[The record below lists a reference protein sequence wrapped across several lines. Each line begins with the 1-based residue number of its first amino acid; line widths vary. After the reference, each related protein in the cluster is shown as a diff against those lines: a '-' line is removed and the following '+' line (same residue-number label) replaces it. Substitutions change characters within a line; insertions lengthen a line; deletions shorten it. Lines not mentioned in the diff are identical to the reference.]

1 MTDTY
6 AILGYANDLYGPVVL
21 FESDSYESCN
31 KWREQYTRFG
41 DWGGYDCLALYEIA
55 PSEQAFTIH
64 KTDSPIMVYE
74 KESN

>member
-41 DWGGYDCLALYEIA
+41 DWGGYDCLALYEIG
-55 PSEQAFTIH
+55 PDERAFLIY
-64 KTDSPIMVYE
+64 KTDSPVLIYE
-74 KESN
+74 KEST